1 MANPDPNL
9 RPDLRRERERHAG
22 PLIGIAL
29 VVIFA
34 VALIF
39 WWLMDEAAD
48 APGPDSTTTIEQND
62 IDVMPPAAEGE
73 GATDLPTPVEPDV
86 VTPEPAPDLTPAPD
100 AAGEPATEGTT
111 GGATTGGATTTTP

>member
-34 VALIF
+34 LALMF
-39 WWLMDEAAD
+39 WWLMDEAAE
-48 APGPDSTTTIEQND
+48 APGPNTTIEQND
-62 IDVMPPAAEGE
+62 VDILPPATEGE
-73 GATDLPTPVEPDV
+73 GATDLPDQTQPDV

-100 AAGEPATEGTT
+100 AAGEPETGGTT
-111 GGATTGGATTTTP
+111 SGGGAVGNTTTSP

>member
-34 VALIF
+34 VALLF

-48 APGPDSTTTIEQND
+48 APGPNTTIEQND
-62 IDVMPPAAEGE
+62 VDIVPPAAEGE
-73 GATDLPTPVEPDV
+73 GATDLPAEAPADT

-100 AAGEPATEGTT
+100 AAGEATD
-111 GGATTGGATTTTP
+111 GATDNGTAAGGNTVQP